1 MPIFRNEPT
10 QSLARISRLKRAST
24 QEAID
29 KGRRVVKGLS
39 HKYPVLHTM
48 FSAVDK
54 HNYGKISEA
63 IDFFAKQFP
72 NRKVQVLDWGCG
84 WGNAAK
90 QLAEENP
97 RTNVFGFSKD
107 SYPQHLS
114 SGKATILATSQ
125 NAFYRYLNS
134 KKIKFDIIYSNLGLV
149 YAENQLAEIKKLS
162 KFLRVGG
169 KLFTG
174 FGPIHQS
181 QSNLNWINAV
191 REAGFEPDFFKQK
204 TLFEDVTWAISLT
217 KVK

>member
-1 MPIFRNEPT
+1 MPIFRNEPS
-10 QSLARISRLKRAST
+10 QSLARVSRLNRAAT
-24 QEAID
+24 QGAID
-29 KGRRVVKGLS
+29 KGRRVVKVLS
-39 HKYPVLHTM
+39 ENYPVMHTM

-84 WGNAAK
+84 WGYAAK
-90 QLAEENP
+90 QLAEEHP
-97 RTNVFGFSKD
+97 QTKVFGFSKD
-107 SYPQHLS
+107 SYPQHLF

-125 NAFYRYLNS
+125 NAFYRYLES
-134 KKIKFDIIYSNLGLV
+134 KKIKFDVIYSNLGLV

-174 FGPIHQS
+174 FGPIHPS

-191 REAGFEPDFFKQK
+191 REAGFEPDFFEQK
-204 TLFEDVTWAISLT
+204 TLLEEVTWAISLT
-217 KVK
+217 RVK